1 MILILKFIPAILSIV
16 YLLGTI
22 LNVLN
27 KSTIM
32 LSYLGFVS
40 ILPGLFILLSSFVFK
55 FCIWHRLPLYFILT
69 SNIINWFI
77 WKIFGEISINFHI
90 WMLILLAGIF
100 TILGAY
106 FKLKHDKQIKTIK
119 NVSS

>member
-1 MILILKFIPAILSIV
+1 MNILLHKIMILILKFIPAILSIV

-55 FCIWHRLPLYFILT
+55 FCI
-69 SNIINWFI
+69 
-77 WKIFGEISINFHI
+77 
-90 WMLILLAGIF
+90 
-100 TILGAY
+100 
-106 FKLKHDKQIKTIK
+106 
-119 NVSS
+119 